1 MMRRIQNFRSVLD
14 TTPHSLPP
22 SFNPPTTRNKI
33 YILQKGNKNDT
44 YNRKNN
50 ENIPIDRSDGTR

>member
-1 MMRRIQNFRSVLD
+1 MKEITS
-14 TTPHSLPP
+14 T
-22 SFNPPTTRNKI
+22 
-33 YILQKGNKNDT
+33 KNDT